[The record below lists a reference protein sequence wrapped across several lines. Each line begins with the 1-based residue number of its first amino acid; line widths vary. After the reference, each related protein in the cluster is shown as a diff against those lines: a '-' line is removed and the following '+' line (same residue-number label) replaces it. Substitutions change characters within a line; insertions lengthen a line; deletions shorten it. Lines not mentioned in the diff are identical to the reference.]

1 MRQMVMVGFLQAQ
14 NCTNLVSSW
23 RHPESRDDST
33 SADYYQTIGR
43 VLEDGKFHVGFFDDR
58 LAMPDRY
65 GNDHRHTVEH
75 GIRCVKM
82 DPVTVLTVMGMATK
96 RLGLGA
102 TCSTTYFEP
111 FHVARVFATLDLMT
125 NGRAAWNVVTSM
137 NDGEALNMGL
147 GEHMEHDSRYDRA
160 DEFMDVVLGHWNSW
174 DDDAIVLD
182 KQTGLFAHPDKVRRL
197 DHVGQWFRS
206 RGPFTVPRSPQG
218 QPVVIQAGQ
227 SGRGKQFAARW
238 GELIFVTTHTSMEHG
253 RQVYQRPEGRRR
265 PPRPRSGPC
274 RDHAVGLCCRRRDQ
288 GGSRR
293 QDGADREAATDEDA
307 LSLLSEAMNFDFAS
321 KGLDEP
327 FTDEELANISGT
339 QSMRDRVL
347 RASGIR
353 NPTPRDFVS
362 YSSRARPNQ
371 PFVGGPKEVAD
382 GLEEWFTAPVAD
394 GFVLAAT
401 HVPGTYVGLRE
412 IGRAGAAAARPVP
425 QGLRWRDA
433 ARESRAADTA
443 SPQVRLARTSPPWG
457 RGANREV
464 SPGFAPLPQGGGE
477 CSAHKQEANH
487 DL

>member
-23 RHPESRDDST
+23 RHPESRDDTT

-43 VLEDGKFHVGFFDDR
+43 VLEAGKFHVGFFDDR

-82 DPVTVLTVMGMATK
+82 DPVTVLTVMGMATE

-111 FHVARVFATLDLMT
+111 FHVARVFATLDLMS

-147 GEHMEHDSRYDRA
+147 AEHMEHDARYDRA
-160 DEFMDVVLGHWNSW
+160 DEFMDVVLGHWSSW
-174 DDDAIVLD
+174 HDDAIVLD
-182 KQTGLFAHPDKVRRL
+182 KQSGLFAHPDKVRRL
-197 DHVGQWFRS
+197 DHTGNWFRS
-206 RGPFTVPRSPQG
+206 RGPFTVPRSAQG

-238 GELIFVTTHTSMEHG
+238 GELIFVTTATSMEHG
-253 RQVYQRPEGRRR
+253 KQTYRELKEAIAQQGRD
-265 PPRPRSGPC
+265 P
-274 RDHAVGLCCRRRDQ
+274 DHVAITPSAYVVAAQ
-288 GGSRR
+288 TK
-293 QDGADREAATDEDA
+293 AEAEDKMALIEKLATDEDA

-321 KGLDEP
+321 KELDEP
-327 FTDEELANISGT
+327 FTDDELANISGT

-353 NPTPRDFVS
+353 NPTPRDFVRF
-362 YSSRARPNQ
+362 SSRARPNQ
-371 PFVGGPKEVAD
+371 PIVGGPKEVAD
-382 GLEEWFTAPVAD
+382 GLEARFTAPLAD

-401 HVPGTYVGLRE
+401 HVPGTYLDFVKWVVPELQRRGLYHKDYAGATLRE
-412 IGRAGAAAARPVP
+412 NLGLPIPKATSAGHA
-425 QGLRWRDA
+425 
-433 ARESRAADTA
+433 
-443 SPQVRLARTSPPWG
+443 
-457 RGANREV
+457 
-464 SPGFAPLPQGGGE
+464 
-477 CSAHKQEANH
+477 
-487 DL
+487 